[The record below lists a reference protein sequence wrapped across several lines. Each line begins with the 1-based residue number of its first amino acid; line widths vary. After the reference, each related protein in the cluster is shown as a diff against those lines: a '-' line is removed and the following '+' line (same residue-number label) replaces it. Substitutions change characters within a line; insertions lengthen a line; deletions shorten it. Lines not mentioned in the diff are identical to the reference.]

1 MLNILKFLGNRKKDC
16 LQQLK
21 NAGCSIGANVE
32 IHPNVDFGSEPYL
45 ITIGNHV
52 RINTGVKLI
61 THDGGVWVLRHL
73 DESLKNID
81 LFGEIHICDNV
92 HVGTN
97 AIIMPGVTI
106 GENSIVGC
114 GAVVTKNV
122 PANTVVAGVP
132 AKIIESLSEY
142 KEKHVLDF
150 VHTKHL
156 SYKEKEIFLKKKYRK

>member
-1 MLNILKFLGNRKKDC
+1 MFSIKKFFTRKKTHVQK
-16 LQQLK
+16 LREL
-21 NAGCSIGANVE
+21 GCIIGDNTE

-52 RINTGVKLI
+52 RINTGVKLV
-61 THDGGVWVLRHL
+61 THDGGVWVLRLL

-81 LFGEIHICDNV
+81 LFGEIHICSNV
-92 HVGTN
+92 HIGTN

-122 PANTVVAGVP
+122 PANTIVAGVP
-132 AKIIESLSEY
+132 AKKIESLSEY
-142 KEKHVLDF
+142 KEKHSLDF

-156 SYKEKEIFLKKKYRK
+156 SYKEKECFLKKKYHK

>member
-114 GAVVTKNV
+114 GAVVTKTFRRI
-122 PANTVVAGVP
+122 PLSQ
-132 AKIIESLSEY
+132 ESLQ
-142 KEKHVLDF
+142 KL
-150 VHTKHL
+150 L
-156 SYKEKEIFLKKKYRK
+156 NP

>member
-1 MLNILKFLGNRKKDC
+1 MFSLSKIFKRRVTYVQKLKELGC
-16 LQQLK
+16 T
-21 NAGCSIGANVE
+21 IGDDAE
-32 IHPNVDFGSEPYL
+32 INPNVDFGSEPYL

-97 AIIMPGVTI
+97 AVIMPGVTI

-122 PANTVVAGVP
+122 PANTIVAGVP

>member
-1 MLNILKFLGNRKKDC
+1 MFSIKKIFTHKKTYVQKLRELGCIIGD
-16 LQQLK
+16 
-21 NAGCSIGANVE
+21 NAE
-32 IHPNVDFGSEPYL
+32 IHPNADFGSEPYL

-52 RINTGVKLI
+52 RINTGVKLV

-92 HVGTN
+92 HIGTN
-97 AIIMPGVTI
+97 AIIMPGVTV

-122 PANTVVAGVP
+122 PANTIVAGVP

-142 KEKHVLDF
+142 KEKHILDF

-156 SYKEKEIFLKKKYRK
+156 SYKEKEVFLKKKYRK